1 MRLTMCDVEPLLH
14 IFRNPKKEIHIDPLY
29 IDSDGLEVIS
39 KLSLSRETAN
49 GVLYAKFKK
58 VSAHSEIVDKAPRM
72 IGFGGRKKSCKR
84 WICLAWMRNNNP
96 PDHAHSRLIRIR

>member
-14 IFRNPKKEIHIDPLY
+14 IFRDPKKEIHIDPLY

-58 VSAHSEIVDKAPRM
+58 VSAHFEIVDKAPRM
-72 IGFGGRKKSCKR
+72 IGFGGRIK
-84 WICLAWMRNNNP
+84 ILQEV
-96 PDHAHSRLIRIR
+96 DLSRQDAQQ